1 MFKFAQVAFGGAV
14 HDCVLL
20 NASLHG
26 AHVCLR
32 EFVEVPVLATLRLS
46 GGACQPV
53 RRRWQEG
60 RRVGFET
67 VGRAPLIGFAA

>member
-1 MFKFAQVAFGGAV
+1 MFKLAQIAFGGAV

-20 NASLHG
+20 NASPVG

-32 EFVEVPVLATLRLS
+32 AFVEVPVLVTLRLP
-46 GGACQPV
+46 GGASQPV

-67 VGRAPLIGFAA
+67 VGRAPLIAFAA

>member
-1 MFKFAQVAFGGAV
+1 MFKLAQIAFGGAAY
-14 HDCVLL
+14 DCVLL
-20 NASLHG
+20 KASPYG

-32 EFVEVPVLATLRLS
+32 EFVEVPVLVTLRLS

-67 VGRAPLIGFAA
+67 VGKAPLIAFAS